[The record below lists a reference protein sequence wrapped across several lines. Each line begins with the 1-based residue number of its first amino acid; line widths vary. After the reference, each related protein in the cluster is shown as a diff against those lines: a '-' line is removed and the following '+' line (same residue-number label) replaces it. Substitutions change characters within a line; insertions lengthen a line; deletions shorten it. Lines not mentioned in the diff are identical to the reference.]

1 MKKIGVYG
9 GTFDPV
15 HNGHVSL
22 AIDAVDMVSLD
33 AVIFMP
39 VYIQPFKQ
47 GKKLTDGTDR
57 LRMLELAAE
66 DHPALAVSDYEMKS
80 EGVSYTYKTLRMLK
94 DVYEEEDK
102 IFFLCGTDSFLKIET
117 WMNAEELL
125 DSYSYIVGTRPGYKE
140 EELKETIERIRR
152 EHGTEIVKIKNRQ
165 VDVSSTLIRERA
177 AGGLSVTGL
186 VPEKVERYIVENGL
200 YK

>member
-1 MKKIGVYG
+1 M
-9 GTFDPV
+9 
-15 HNGHVSL
+15 
-22 AIDAVDMVSLD
+22 
-33 AVIFMP
+33 
-39 VYIQPFKQ
+39 
-47 GKKLTDGTDR
+47 
-57 LRMLELAAE
+57 
-66 DHPALAVSDYEMKS
+66 
-80 EGVSYTYKTLRMLK
+80 
-94 DVYEEEDK
+94 
-102 IFFLCGTDSFLKIET
+102 
-117 WMNAEELL
+117 EELL

>member
-47 GKKLTDGTDR
+47 GKKLADGTDR

-66 DHPALAVSDYEMKS
+66 DHPTLAVSDYEMKS

-140 EELKETIERIRR
+140 EELKETIERIRAD
-152 EHGTEIVKIKNRQ
+152 HGTEIVKIKNRQ

>member
-47 GKKLTDGTDR
+47 GKKLADGTDR

-66 DHPALAVSDYEMKS
+66 DHPVLAVSDYEMKS
-80 EGVSYTYKTLRMLK
+80 ESVSYTYKTLRMLK
-94 DVYEEEDK
+94 GVYEEEDK

>member
-47 GKKLTDGTDR
+47 GKKLADGTDR

-66 DHPALAVSDYEMKS
+66 DHPALTVSDYEMKS

-140 EELKETIERIRR
+140 EELKETIERIRAD
-152 EHGTEIVKIKNRQ
+152 HGTEIVKIKNRQ

>member
-47 GKKLTDGTDR
+47 GKKLADGTDR

-66 DHPALAVSDYEMKS
+66 DHPALAVSNYEMKS
-80 EGVSYTYKTLRMLK
+80 ESVSYTYKTLRMLK

-140 EELKETIERIRR
+140 EELKETIERIRAD
-152 EHGTEIVKIKNRQ
+152 HGTEIVKIKNRQ

>member
-47 GKKLTDGTDR
+47 GKKLADGTDR

-140 EELKETIERIRR
+140 EELKETIERIRAD
-152 EHGTEIVKIKNRQ
+152 HGTEIVKIKNRQ

>member
-1 MKKIGVYG
+1 
-9 GTFDPV
+9 
-15 HNGHVSL
+15 
-22 AIDAVDMVSLD
+22 
-33 AVIFMP
+33 
-39 VYIQPFKQ
+39 
-47 GKKLTDGTDR
+47 
-57 LRMLELAAE
+57 
-66 DHPALAVSDYEMKS
+66 AVSDYEMKS

-140 EELKETIERIRR
+140 EELKETIERIRAD
-152 EHGTEIVKIKNRQ
+152 HGTEIVKIKNRQ